1 MIPIFPQVCDALTLS
16 LGQVLGAD
24 VVFDGPPVRDVGSSG
39 LAIGA
44 TREDTSAGFSAEAS
58 DLAGGVSEGLTIT
71 CLAWSGSGDVV
82 FKPARDR
89 VGDIVTAT
97 TTRIAAD
104 RTLGGV
110 VDTADVTGGT
120 WMQEQTG
127 EGALVTCEFRIFV
140 QQY

>member
-1 MIPIFPQVCDALTLS
+1 MIPVFPEVCDALVTS
-16 LGQVLGAD
+16 LRLVLGAD
-24 VVFDGPPVRDVGSSG
+24 SVFDGPPVQAVGSSG
-39 LAIGA
+39 LSIGA
-44 TREDTSAGFSAEAS
+44 TRGDDTTSFSASAS
-58 DLAGGVSEGLTIT
+58 DLAGGVSESLTVT

-82 FKPARDR
+82 FKPARYR
-89 VGDIVTAT
+89 VGDIVTTT

-110 VDTADVTGGT
+110 VDTADVVGGT